1 MRRTNSLFIIG
12 ISIYKNE
19 YWRGG
24 HDKPPNVGSSHPNLV
39 LMLSHHILKRFGHN
53 RLVSTVYTGHIRPK
67 HSVIVKKGSKPRPDS
82 VHNICDLLFVSA
94 IYQSLFIDIIL
105 VFFCVSQFGINP
117 LKIGI
122 DMVII
127 ELLGQYIS
135 HFR

>member
-1 MRRTNSLFIIG
+1 MLRTNSLLIIG

-39 LMLSHHILKRFGHN
+39 LMLSYHILKRFGHN

-82 VHNICDLLFVSA
+82 VHNICTSFLFPRFINRCLL
-94 IYQSLFIDIIL
+94 IIIL
-105 VFFCVSQFGINP
+105 IFFCVSQFGINP

-127 ELLGQYIS
+127 PLLGQYIS

>member
-1 MRRTNSLFIIG
+1 M
-12 ISIYKNE
+12 
-19 YWRGG
+19 
-24 HDKPPNVGSSHPNLV
+24 
-39 LMLSHHILKRFGHN
+39 
-53 RLVSTVYTGHIRPK
+53 YTGHIRPK
-67 HSVIVKKGSKPRPDS
+67 HSVIVKKSSKPRPDS

-105 VFFCVSQFGINP
+105 VFFCVSQFGINS

-135 HFR
+135 SFR

>member
-1 MRRTNSLFIIG
+1 MLRTNSLFIIG

-82 VHNICDLLFVSA
+82 LHNICDLLFVSA
-94 IYQSLFIDIIL
+94 IYQSLFIDYYTYIL
-105 VFFCVSQFGINP
+105 LCISVWHKSLENWHRYGHHSAFGAIYFS
-117 LKIGI
+117 L
-122 DMVII
+122 
-127 ELLGQYIS
+127 
-135 HFR
+135 